1 VALNELLPS
10 PLAFEAA
17 QALGELASG
26 ATENRTGDERWQP
39 PGLWRALA
47 AGDWTTLADGPTPG
61 ADGEL
66 GLLDLCTVAEAWG
79 RALVG
84 LPLVGT
90 LAARRWLAERPDADV
105 AMTVPVEEFGS
116 RVVITHPQQVTMVL
130 DGDAAVPVGQLG
142 DVDAWCPTLP
152 LATASATFTVP
163 GPAALDAAVLW
174 MAETVGVADRAL
186 QEAVEY
192 AKVRKQF
199 GQPIGAFQAVKHRLA
214 DMHCNVELARSGV
227 AWYCSEPRSM
237 PGTVGTVLQM
247 CSTVV
252 EGAIQVFGG
261 IGYTWEC
268 DLHFALRH
276 VAQSHRLITALVD
289 SAGLPLPALVTVG

>member
-1 VALNELLPS
+1 MALHQLLPS

-17 QALGELASG
+17 QALGELAAG
-26 ATENRTGDERWQP
+26 ATDNRTGDERWTP
-39 PGLWRALA
+39 PGLWTQLA

-79 RALVG
+79 RALIG
-84 LPLVGT
+84 LPLLDT
-90 LAARRWLAERPDADV
+90 LASRRWLAQRPAADV
-105 AMTVPVEEFGS
+105 ATTVPVAEFGS
-116 RVVITHPQQVTMVL
+116 WLITHPRQVGTVL
-130 DGDAAVPVGQLG
+130 DGDRAVPAGEVG
-142 DVDAWCPTLP
+142 DVDTWCPTLP
-152 LATASATFTVP
+152 LAAASATFTVP
-163 GPAALDAAVLW
+163 GPAALDAAVLFL
-174 MAETVGVADRAL
+174 AQTVGVTDRAL
-186 QEAVEY
+186 HEAVEY

-199 GQPIGAFQAVKHRLA
+199 GQPIGAFQAIKHRLA

-227 AWYCSEPRSM
+227 AWYCSEPESM

-252 EGAIQVFGG
+252 EGAVQVFGG

-289 SAGLPLPALVTVG
+289 SAGLPVPAMVRVG